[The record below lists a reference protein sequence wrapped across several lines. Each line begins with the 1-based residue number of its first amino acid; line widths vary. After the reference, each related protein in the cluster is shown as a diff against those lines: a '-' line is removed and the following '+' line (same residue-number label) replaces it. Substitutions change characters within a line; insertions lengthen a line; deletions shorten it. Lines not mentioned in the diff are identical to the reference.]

1 MKNLQITAYTQHFI
15 RQQVMPGDICI
26 DATMGNG
33 NDTVL
38 LSRLA
43 GENGRVLA
51 FDIQKQALE
60 HTEERLKKDD
70 CPENYQL
77 FLDSHENM
85 AAYAEAETVSCIT
98 FNLGYLPGETILWQP
113 ERTAAKSSGKRPY
126 ASEKGGLMTICIY
139 SGGDTGFQERDA
151 MLSFIRQLDPHKY
164 LVIQSEYVNRP
175 NNPPIPVLIIKL
187 Q

>member
-51 FDIQKQALE
+51 FDIQ
-60 HTEERLKKDD
+60 
-70 CPENYQL
+70 
-77 FLDSHENM
+77 
-85 AAYAEAETVSCIT
+85 
-98 FNLGYLPGETILWQP
+98 
-113 ERTAAKSSGKRPY
+113 
-126 ASEKGGLMTICIY
+126 
-139 SGGDTGFQERDA
+139 
-151 MLSFIRQLDPHKY
+151 
-164 LVIQSEYVNRP
+164 NRHW
-175 NNPPIPVLIIKL
+175 NTQKNA
-187 Q
+187 